1 MVHHLNRSLF
11 SSGLIYYYF
20 IYLFI
25 FDVIDKAQAPLFFF
39 AIVHAKN
46 FREMVESPVLEIL
59 KVL

>member
-1 MVHHLNRSLF
+1 MVHHLDRNLF

-20 IYLFI
+20 FF